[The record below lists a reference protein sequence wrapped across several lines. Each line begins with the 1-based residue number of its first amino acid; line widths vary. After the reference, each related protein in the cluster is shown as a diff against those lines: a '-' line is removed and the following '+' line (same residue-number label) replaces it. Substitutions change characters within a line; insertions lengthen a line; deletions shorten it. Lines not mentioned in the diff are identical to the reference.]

1 MATATIDDGSCFK
14 EGCMSVW
21 ATNYD
26 AEATKDDASCYLNG
40 CMSEWA
46 DNLMNWLQ

>member
-1 MATATIDDGSCFK
+1 
-14 EGCMSVW
+14 MSVW

-46 DNLMNWLQ
+46 DNYNELATVDDSTV